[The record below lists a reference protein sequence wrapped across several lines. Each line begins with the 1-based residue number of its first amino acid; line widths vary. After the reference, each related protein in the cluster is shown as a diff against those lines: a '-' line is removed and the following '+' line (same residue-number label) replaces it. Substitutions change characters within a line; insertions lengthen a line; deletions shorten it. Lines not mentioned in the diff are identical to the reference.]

1 MSRWRTASYLFVV
14 GLFIADRLL
23 KIWFLKNP
31 GVRWDF
37 IKGLFGVSL
46 VHNRGIAFGIPLN
59 QTILFVLIAGTLVL
73 LVRAWLAAQRRR
85 QAGLAFG
92 LSLIVAGAVSNL
104 IDRLRYGAVIDYLD
118 VPFFTVFNFAD
129 VMISGGV
136 VLLLLAVLRSKTVTG
151 TRMGT
156 GQKNQT
162 EL

>member
-1 MSRWRTASYLFVV
+1 MKPKASYTIISV
-14 GLFIADRLL
+14 LFIVDRLL

-46 VHNRGIAFGIPLN
+46 VHNQGIAFGIPLN
-59 QTILFVLIAGTLVL
+59 QTILFALIVGALVL
-73 LVRAWLAAQRRR
+73 LVRAWLTAQRRHR
-85 QAGLAFG
+85 TVLAFG
-92 LSLIVAGAVSNL
+92 LSLMVAGAVSNL

-118 VPFFTVFNFAD
+118 VPFFTVFNLAD
-129 VMISGGV
+129 VMISGGAA
-136 VLLLLAVLRSKTVTG
+136 LLLLAVLRSKTVTG

>member
-136 VLLLLAVLRSKTVTG
+136 GLLLLAVLRSKTVTG